1 MYDPPVPRDAELLI
15 ALLAHHLGFVTVAQV
30 LEAAQAGAGMSAR
43 MELRGSLLPDEAAAL
58 RQIAAAL
65 IAVHGGDESRALAA
79 APVEP
84 DLRRRLSGDSG
95 TRTEVRTS
103 AKDDEPVAGEV
114 LPDDRYLLGRE
125 IGRGGLGRVVE
136 AVDDRLQREV
146 AIKLVLAD
154 LPHDLSKRFA
164 LEAHLTALLEH
175 PNVVPVHDFGRMPGS
190 GEMFLCMKRIRGR
203 DLGQVLTSLAQGDK
217 AQRGEWSRVRLLGV
231 FQGICLGVAYAHSK
245 GIIHRDL
252 KPSNVMIGD
261 FGEVLVVD
269 WGLAKELRQGQGEG
283 GAEGSGGLG
292 MGIGLGRGSGREGRP
307 ELTLDG
313 DILGTPAYMS
323 PEQASAPASQLDARS
338 DIFALGA
345 ILYEMLALRP
355 PYVGRSFDEVITS
368 VKSGSFRAPSVTA
381 LPTAGGVPAELE
393 TIVLK
398 AMAFDRN
405 DRYASALD
413 LHRDVQLYIEGVKE
427 RERAQREAAE
437 RAEAGKREVGRY
449 RELRQ
454 SIAAQEA
461 VVEQLRERIPG
472 HWPAEKKRPLWD
484 AQERLKELSEQ
495 RIAALTRAAT
505 LFEQA
510 LMADAACA
518 EAEDGRCELEVDS
531 LLEAESARDSAA
543 MSLHRH
549 RLEAIDLS
557 GRWRAKLDAPGT
569 LALRA
574 FAWECDCLKPSPG
587 FRAGV
592 DPERLVAW
600 REGAPRPGL
609 EIEPREFPVAALL
622 TEGKFGH
629 RDSCRRREL
638 SGLKVQAA
646 RYVERDR
653 RLVAVESRLLGI
665 TPLRVEL
672 PQGSWRVEVEV
683 PAGYHGPVV
692 APVKI
697 DRSAEWAQ
705 EVTLYPAASI
715 PDGFVLVP
723 GGPFTFAGRW
733 AGGADARVARTRDF
747 FVSRFAVTC
756 EEYVAF
762 LNDLVATG
770 REDRAMKVAPAAAD
784 GGYFPRDPGPGGL
797 YRLPLPGHEQRG
809 LRGFEARVPVFS
821 LTWVGAVAYAA
832 WRSEKEGRLF
842 TLLHEEEFEKAARGV
857 DGRAFPWGDQEDLS
871 FHHADDSFEGG
882 SRMAP
887 VGTFAGDESPYG
899 VRDLA
904 GSICSWCWNA
914 PEAPHR
920 VLRALR
926 GGSWEFSVDFCR
938 STFRLF
944 TRPQH
949 VSQRYGVR
957 LVFRPFAWE

>member
-1 MYDPPVPRDAELLI
+1 M
-15 ALLAHHLGFVTVAQV
+15 TVAQV
-30 LEAAQAGAGMSAR
+30 LEAAQSGKPASER
-43 MELRGSLLPDEAAAL
+43 LERVGSLLPAEVAAL

-79 APVEP
+79 APVDA
-84 DLRRRLSGDSG
+84 DLRRRLAGDSG

-103 AKDDEPVAGEV
+103 GKNEEPVAGEV
-114 LPDDRYLLGRE
+114 LPDDRYALGRE

-136 AVDDRLQREV
+136 AVDSRLEREV
-146 AIKLVLAD
+146 AVKLVLSD
-154 LPHDLSKRFA
+154 LPLDLSIRFA
-164 LEAHLTALLEH
+164 REARLTALLEH
-175 PNVVPVHDFGRMPGS
+175 PNIVPVHDFGEMPGE
-190 GEMFLCMKRIRGR
+190 GGKRELFLCMKRIRGR
-203 DLGQVLTSLAQGDK
+203 DLGEVLKSLAKGDAAEK
-217 AQRGEWSRVRLLGV
+217 TAWSRVKLLGV

-269 WGLAKELRQGQGEG
+269 WGLAKDLRQGQGEDRAG
-283 GAEGSGGLG
+283 GSGGLG
-292 MGIGLGRGSGREGRP
+292 QGMGLGQEMRP

-323 PEQASAPASQLDARS
+323 PEQASAPAAQLDARS

-355 PYVGRSFDEVITS
+355 PYLGRSFDEVITS

-393 TIVLK
+393 AIVLK
-398 AMAFDRN
+398 AMAFDRDN
-405 DRYASALD
+405 RYASAID

-437 RAEAGKREVGRY
+437 RAAAGKREFERY
-449 RELRQ
+449 RELKRAIASQ
-454 SIAAQEA
+454 DAAVRELRDSIP
-461 VVEQLRERIPG
+461 VHL
-472 HWPAEKKRPLWD
+472 PADRKRPLWD
-484 AQERLKELSEQ
+484 AEERLKELEEQ
-495 RIAALTRAAT
+495 RIAAVTRAAT

-518 EAEDGRCELEVDS
+518 EAEDGRCEIEVDA
-531 LLEAESARDSAA
+531 LLDAETARDAA
-543 MSLHRH
+543 ALSLHRH
-549 RLEAIDLS
+549 RLDAIDLS
-557 GRWRAKLDAPGT
+557 GKWRAKLDAPGT
-569 LALRA
+569 LSLRA

-587 FRAGV
+587 FRAEIE
-592 DPERLVAW
+592 PEKLVAW
-600 REGAPRPGL
+600 RDGAVIPAG
-609 EIEPREFPVAALL
+609 EIGKREYPVAALR
-622 TEGKFGH
+622 TEGTFGH

-638 SGLKVQAA
+638 PGLKVRAA

-653 RLVAVESRLLGI
+653 RMVPVEPRELGT

-672 PQGSWRVEVEV
+672 PQGSWRVEIEA
-683 PAGYHGPVV
+683 PPGFHGPVV

-705 EVTLYPAASI
+705 EVTLYPAASV
-715 PDGFVLVP
+715 PDGFVQIP

-733 AGGADARVARTRDF
+733 AGGGDARIARTRDV
-747 FVSRFAVTC
+747 FVARFAVTC

-770 REDRAMKVAPAAAD
+770 REDRAKKAEPAAAD
-784 GGYFPRDPGPGGL
+784 GSYFPRDPDGR

-809 LRGFEARVPVFS
+809 LRGFEPRVPAFS
-821 LTWVGAVAYAA
+821 LTWLGAAAYAA

-857 DGRAFPWGDQEDLS
+857 DGRVFPWGDQEDLS
-871 FHHADDSFEGG
+871 FHHSDDSFEGG

-938 STFRLF
+938 STSRLF

-957 LVFRPFAWE
+957 VAFRPLGW